1 MAKINPITK
10 KEIEKEIKSIST
22 RAKSAWPIRQ
32 EKYGRSLKSRDKIQV
47 SMGGNQT
54 VIGQIKNAAPYA
66 WAIKAGKNSKTTV
79 APGRRIAEELLFKP
93 AKNSAKNP
101 KIPHIPK
108 IPQIHRIHR
117 IPKNPKIQKSENPE
131 IRRGRRQWAA
141 PL

>member
-1 MAKINPITK
+1 MKILSDAFLEIEKTIEKTMAKINPITK

-93 AKNSAKNP
+93 AKNSAK
-101 KIPHIPK
+101 KIGAK
-108 IPQIHRIHR
+108 IADAVLD
-117 IPKNPKIQKSENPE
+117 NL
-131 IRRGRRQWAA
+131 RRT
-141 PL
+141 

>member
-1 MAKINPITK
+1 MKILSDAFLEIEKTIEKTMAKINPITK

-93 AKNSAKNP
+93 AKNSAK
-101 KIPHIPK
+101 KIGAK
-108 IPQIHRIHR
+108 IADAVLD
-117 IPKNPKIQKSENPE
+117 N
-131 IRRGRRQWAA
+131 IRRT
-141 PL
+141 

>member
-1 MAKINPITK
+1 MKILSDAILEIEKTIEKTMAKINPITK

-93 AKNSAKNP
+93 AKNSAK
-101 KIPHIPK
+101 KIGAK
-108 IPQIHRIHR
+108 IADAVLD
-117 IPKNPKIQKSENPE
+117 N
-131 IRRGRRQWAA
+131 IRRT
-141 PL
+141 

>member
-1 MAKINPITK
+1 MKILSDAILEIEKTIEKTMAKINPITK

-93 AKNSAKNP
+93 AKNSAK
-101 KIPHIPK
+101 KIGAK
-108 IPQIHRIHR
+108 IADAVLD
-117 IPKNPKIQKSENPE
+117 NL
-131 IRRGRRQWAA
+131 RRT
-141 PL
+141 